1 MVELTRRRLLKAAGV
16 GIAAAPIA
24 SQVAFGATSKSRPNI
39 LWFRSED
46 NHFSFTGAYGKNP
59 LARTPNLDQLASE
72 GVLFRN
78 FYSTSPVCAP
88 TKLAVLTGLAEN
100 SIGPGADMRAK
111 AKLPPWMRGFATYLQ
126 AAGYWCTEA
135 DQLHNGNPDHNC
147 GLTNAQCGY
156 EDTTGDFTKAPKGRP
171 FFALAMTMTSH
182 ETFAS
187 PAVPGVTTGGFQPTA
202 GTSLE
207 LPRATDPTSVE
218 LPAYHPD
225 TLLMRLDRAHYMD
238 QIHRVDIEVGQLL
251 RQLEY
256 SGVADNT
263 IVIYSADHGGVMPRS
278 KRHCYDTGLHIPLIV
293 RFPPRWR
300 HLAPTKP
307 GSTYDAPV
315 SSLDLTPTILGMA
328 GIRAPKYMHGQAF
341 AGIATAKPR
350 SYAFSNRNRMDEAI
364 DFVRTVSDGRY
375 RYTRNY
381 MPHLPYGQH
390 IFFQWTVVASTREWE
405 RVYRSGQ
412 CNEVQSRFWRPK
424 PAEEFYDVHAD
435 PDEVRNLIHAP
446 HHQDRIDRMRRA
458 IDAQMLAINDNGFI
472 PEGHRTEGWVASR
485 RPGAYPLRRLMRLGE
500 VCIQRDRRNL
510 AKLTDALDD
519 DNDIVRYWGAMG
531 LSMLDHHAAPAAA
544 RLTKKMRRDTS
555 PWVRAQA
562 ADALTRLGRTD
573 AAVPVLGA
581 MAADSK
587 QPMSVRLQAVCSL
600 SRLGPGAVAALP
612 QLIEACKPAASLD
625 DYVGQAARH
634 AVEVVTGA
642 YVPSP

>member
-1 MVELTRRRLLKAAGV
+1 LTRRRLLQAAGI
-16 GIAAAPIA
+16 GIASAPAAGR
-24 SQVAFGATSKSRPNI
+24 VAFAATSRTRPNI

-46 NHFSFTGAYGKNP
+46 NHYSYTGAYGKNRLAHTP
-59 LARTPNLDQLASE
+59 NIDRLARE

-88 TKLAVLTGLAEN
+88 TKLAVLTGLAET
-100 SIGPGADMRAK
+100 SIGPGADMRAQ

-147 GLTNAQCGY
+147 ALSMGQCGY
-156 EDTTGDFTKAPKGRP
+156 EDTSGDFTKAPAGRP

-187 PAVPGVTTGGFQPTA
+187 PPVPGVTTGGFQPTA

-207 LPRATDPTSVE
+207 LPHPTDPAALK

-225 TLLMRLDRAHYMD
+225 TPIMRLDRAHYMD
-238 QIHRVDIEVGQLL
+238 QIHRVDIEFGQLL
-251 RQLEY
+251 RQLDY
-256 SGVADNT
+256 AGVADNT

-293 RFPPRWR
+293 RFPPRWQ
-300 HLAPTKP
+300 HLAPAKP
-307 GSTYDAPV
+307 GTTYEAPV
-315 SSLDLTPTILGMA
+315 SSLDLTPTILGLA
-328 GIRAPKYMHGQAF
+328 GITAPKYMHGKAF
-341 AGIATAKPR
+341 AGIARATPR
-350 SYAFSNRNRMDEAI
+350 TYAFSNRNRMDEAI
-364 DFVRTVSDGRY
+364 DFVRSVTDGRY

-390 IFFQWTVVASTREWE
+390 VFFQWTVVASTREWE
-405 RVYRSGQ
+405 RVYRSGR

-424 PAEEFYDVHAD
+424 PAEEFYDVRAD
-435 PDEVRNLIHAP
+435 PDEVHNLIDEAAY
-446 HHQDRIDRMRRA
+446 QNRIEQMRKA
-458 IDAQMLAINDNGFI
+458 VDDHMIATNDNGFI

-485 RPGAYPLRRLMRLGE
+485 RPGAYPLRQLMRLGQ
-500 VCIQRDRRNL
+500 VCAQRDPRNL
-510 AKLTDALDD
+510 RMLASALHDD
-519 DNDIVRYWGAMG
+519 KDIVRYWGAMG
-531 LSMLDHHAAPAAA
+531 LSMLDHHAAPSAAA
-544 RLTKKMRRDTS
+544 LAKRMRRDSS
-555 PWVRAQA
+555 PWVRVQA
-562 ADALTRLGRTD
+562 ADALTRIGESPT
-573 AAVPVLGA
+573 AVTYLGA
-581 MAADSK
+581 VAADAK
-587 QPMSVRLQAVCSL
+587 QPMSVRLQAICSL
-600 SRLGPGAVAALP
+600 SRLGPGAIRALP
-612 QLIEACKPAASLD
+612 QLIEACKPAPSLD